1 MPTESGFPNMSE
13 DNIFRKILDGEIPSR
28 DVYEDEDTYAFLDV
42 NPLARGHTL
51 VIPKQDAETLED
63 LDDGGAAL
71 FETVRELAPR
81 VADAVDAPAYNIGL
95 NNGEAAGQEVPHV
108 HFHIVPRFD
117 GDGGHPIHAIQPSP
131 PSFDDDEM
139 EEIQDAIADETD
151 SL

>member
-1 MPTESGFPNMSE
+1 MRADSHFSSMA

-28 DVYEDEDTYAFLDV
+28 DVYEDEETYAFLDV

-51 VIPKQDAETLED
+51 VIPKQDAEALEE
-63 LDDGGAAL
+63 LDDGGEAL
-71 FETVRELAPR
+71 FDTVRRLAPR

-108 HFHIVPRFD
+108 HAHIVPRFE

-131 PSFDDDEM
+131 PSIEEEEM
-139 EEIQDAIADETD
+139 DEIQDAIAEEADG
-151 SL
+151 L

>member
-1 MPTESGFPNMSE
+1 MA

-28 DVYEDEDTYAFLDV
+28 DVYEDDETYAFLDV

-63 LDDGGAAL
+63 LDDGGEAL
-71 FETVRELAPR
+71 FDTVRRLAPR

-108 HFHIVPRFD
+108 HAHIVPRFE
-117 GDGGHPIHAIQPSP
+117 GDGGHPIHAIQSSP
-131 PSFDDDEM
+131 PSIEDEEM
-139 EEIQDAIADETD
+139 EEIRGAISETAEG
-151 SL
+151 L

>member
-1 MPTESGFPNMSE
+1 MA
-13 DNIFRKILDGEIPSR
+13 DNIFRKILDGEIPSH

-63 LDDGGAAL
+63 LDDGGEAL
-71 FETVRELAPR
+71 FDTVRRLAPR

-108 HFHIVPRFD
+108 HAHIVPRFE

-131 PSFDDDEM
+131 PSIGDEEM
-139 EEIQDAIADETD
+139 EEIQDAISETAEG
-151 SL
+151 L

>member
-1 MPTESGFPNMSE
+1 MA

-28 DVYEDEDTYAFLDV
+28 DVYEDDETYAFLDV

-63 LDDGGAAL
+63 LDDGGEAL
-71 FETVRELAPR
+71 FDTVRRLAPR

-108 HFHIVPRFD
+108 HAHIVPRFK

-131 PSFDDDEM
+131 PSIDDEEM
-139 EEIQDAIADETD
+139 EEIQGAISETAEG
-151 SL
+151 L

>member
-1 MPTESGFPNMSE
+1 MRAASPLSDMA

-28 DVYEDEDTYAFLDV
+28 DVYEDDDTYAFLDV

-51 VIPKQDAETLED
+51 VIPKEDAETLED

-71 FETVRELAPR
+71 FDTVRRLAPR
-81 VADAVDAPAYNIGL
+81 VADAVGAPAYNIGL
-95 NNGEAAGQEVPHV
+95 NNGEEAGQEVPHV
-108 HFHIVPRFD
+108 HVHIVPRFD
-117 GDGGHPIHAIQPSP
+117 DDGGHPIHAIQPSP

-139 EEIQDAIADETD
+139 DGIQDAIADETR

>member
-1 MPTESGFPNMSE
+1 MA

-28 DVYEDEDTYAFLDV
+28 DVYEDDDTYAFLDV

-63 LDDGGAAL
+63 LEDGGAAL
-71 FETVRELAPR
+71 FDTVRRLAPR
-81 VADAVDAPAYNIGL
+81 VADAVGAPAYNIGL
-95 NNGEAAGQEVPHV
+95 NNGEEAGQEVPHV
-108 HFHIVPRFD
+108 HVHIVPRFD
-117 GDGGHPIHAIQPSP
+117 DDGGRPIHAIQPSP

-139 EEIQDAIADETD
+139 DGIQDAIADETR

>member
-1 MPTESGFPNMSE
+1 MA
-13 DNIFRKILDGEIPSR
+13 DNIFRKILDGEIPSH
-28 DVYEDEDTYAFLDV
+28 DVYEDDETYAFLDV

-63 LDDGGAAL
+63 LDDGGEAL
-71 FETVRELAPR
+71 FDTVRRLAPR

-108 HFHIVPRFD
+108 HAHIVPRFE
-117 GDGGHPIHAIQPSP
+117 GDGGHPIHAIKPSP
-131 PSFDDDEM
+131 PSIDDEEM
-139 EEIQDAIADETD
+139 EEIQGAISEEAE

>member
-1 MPTESGFPNMSE
+1 MA
-13 DNIFRKILDGEIPSR
+13 DNIFRKILDGEIPSH
-28 DVYEDEDTYAFLDV
+28 DVYEDDETYAFLDV

-63 LDDGGAAL
+63 LDDGGEAL
-71 FETVRELAPR
+71 FDTVRRLAPR

-108 HFHIVPRFD
+108 HAHIVPRFE

-131 PSFDDDEM
+131 PSIDDEEM
-139 EEIQDAIADETD
+139 GEIQGAISEEVEG
-151 SL
+151 L

>member
-1 MPTESGFPNMSE
+1 MRAASSLSDMA

-28 DVYEDEDTYAFLDV
+28 DVYEDDDTYAFLDV

-51 VIPKQDAETLED
+51 VIPKEDAETLED

-71 FETVRELAPR
+71 FDTVRRLAPR
-81 VADAVDAPAYNIGL
+81 VADAVGAPAYNIGL
-95 NNGEAAGQEVPHV
+95 NNGEEAGQEVPHV
-108 HFHIVPRFD
+108 HVHIVPRFD
-117 GDGGHPIHAIQPSP
+117 DDGGHPIHAIQPSP

-139 EEIQDAIADETD
+139 DGIQDAIADETR

>member
-1 MPTESGFPNMSE
+1 MA

-28 DVYEDEDTYAFLDV
+28 DVYEDDDTYAFLDV

-71 FETVRELAPR
+71 FDTVRRLAPR
-81 VADAVDAPAYNIGL
+81 VADAVGAPAYNIGL
-95 NNGEAAGQEVPHV
+95 NNGEEAGQEVPHV
-108 HFHIVPRFD
+108 HVHIVPRFD
-117 GDGGHPIHAIQPSP
+117 DDGGHPIHAIQPSP
-131 PSFDDDEM
+131 PSFDDDDEM
-139 EEIQDAIADETD
+139 DGIQDAIADETR